1 MASEIRAGRGIV
13 NPDHNVLHVWID
25 LRHLPDTVHEKQIP
39 EVTGFFKKYLNL
51 NPKEE
56 LCPVHPSN
64 HYHMGGIPTNEDGE
78 VQNASADTIAGLF
91 AVGECAA
98 ASFHGFNRLGTNSI
112 LELITMGQFTG
123 QRVLEYMNNSP
134 DQSGN
139 ANGDLSFQ
147 RFARY
152 LDAGSKDSIGQIRES
167 LRTLMTEH
175 MSIFRNATGM
185 RKTIDSINEL
195 KARSDR
201 TGLASA
207 SLRMNQELVQHW
219 ELDNLLAVAMTMTQA
234 ARVREES
241 RGAHFREDFPE
252 RSDAFNYHSLVSM
265 QQFGEVTL
273 GRREVDMSIF
283 EAGGENSEKFGLIE
297 RKY

>member
-1 MASEIRAGRGIV
+1 M
-13 NPDHNVLHVWID
+13 
-25 LRHLPDTVHEKQIP
+25 HEKQIP

-64 HYHMGGIPTNEDGE
+64 HYHMGGIPTNEEGE
-78 VQNASADTIAGLF
+78 VQNASGDTIAGLF

-112 LELITMGQFTG
+112 LELITMGQFAG
-123 QRVLEYMNNSP
+123 QRVLDYLKNAP
-134 DQSGN
+134 DQS
-139 ANGDLSFQ
+139 ATTNGELSFQ

-152 LDAGSKDSIGQIRES
+152 REAGGKDSIGQIREA

-175 MSIFRNATGM
+175 MSIFRSATGM
-185 RKTIDSINEL
+185 RKTIDSIDEL

-201 TGLASA
+201 TGLASQ

-219 ELDNLLAVAMTMTQA
+219 ELDNLLSVAMTMTQA
-234 ARVREES
+234 ALKREES

-283 EAGGENSEKFGLIE
+283 EEGGANSEKFGLIE